1 MENKRVR
8 LTLYDDDGNIVREVE
23 GNGII
28 YYLVCEEED
37 EETKK
42 TTVESGIFGKL
53 PPSELALALPSIFN
67 MVKAAKEKE
76 NETSED
82 KKEDKNENKS

>member
-1 MENKRVR
+1 MNKRVR
-8 LTLYDDDGNIVREVE
+8 LTLYDDDGNVVKELE

-42 TTVESGIFGKL
+42 TTVDSGIFGKL

-67 MVKAAKEKE
+67 MVKAAKE
-76 NETSED
+76 D
-82 KKEDKNENKS
+82 KKEEGE

>member
-1 MENKRVR
+1 MNKRVH
-8 LTLYDDDGNIVREVE
+8 LMLYDDDGNVVRELE

-42 TTVESGIFGKL
+42 TTVDSGIFGKL
-53 PPSELALALPSIFN
+53 SPSELAVAVPNIFN
-67 MVKAAKEKE
+67 MVKAAKE
-76 NETSED
+76 D
-82 KKEDKNENKS
+82 KKEREE

>member
-1 MENKRVR
+1 MNKRVR
-8 LTLYDDDGNIVREVE
+8 LTLYDDDGNVVKELE

-42 TTVESGIFGKL
+42 TTVDSGIFGKL
-53 PPSELALALPSIFN
+53 PPSELTLALPSIFS
-67 MVKAAKEKE
+67 MVKAAKEK
-76 NETSED
+76 D
-82 KKEDKNENKS
+82 KKEGESENKG

>member
-1 MENKRVR
+1 MENKRVW
-8 LTLYDDDGNIVREVE
+8 LTLYDDDGNVVRDVE
-23 GNGII
+23 GDGII
-28 YYLVCEEED
+28 YYLVQEEED

-42 TTVESGIFGKL
+42 ITVDSGIFGKL

-82 KKEDKNENKS
+82 KNENKS

>member
-8 LTLYDDDGNIVREVE
+8 LTLYDGDGNIVRELE

-28 YYLVCEEED
+28 YYLVREEED

-42 TTVESGIFGKL
+42 TMVESGIFGKL

-67 MVKAAKEKE
+67 MVKAAKE
-76 NETSED
+76 D
-82 KKEDKNENKS
+82 KKEGEDEAKN

>member
-8 LTLYDDDGNIVREVE
+8 LTLYDGDGNIVKEVE

-28 YYLVCEEED
+28 FYLVQEEED

-53 PPSELALALPSIFN
+53 PPSELALALPSILN
-67 MVKAAKEKE
+67 MITTAKEK
-76 NETSED
+76 D
-82 KKEDKNENKS
+82 KKEGEDEAKN

>member
-1 MENKRVR
+1 MENKRVW
-8 LTLYDDDGNIVREVE
+8 LVLYDDDGNVLRELE
-23 GNGII
+23 GDGII

-67 MVKAAKEKE
+67 MVKAAKE
-76 NETSED
+76 D
-82 KKEDKNENKS
+82 KKEREE

>member
-1 MENKRVR
+1 MNKRVR
-8 LTLYDDDGNIVREVE
+8 LTLYDENGNVVRELE
-23 GNGII
+23 GYGII

-53 PPSELALALPSIFN
+53 PPSELVLALPSIYN
-67 MVKAAKEKE
+67 MIKATK
-76 NETSED
+76 ED
-82 KKEDKNENKS
+82 KKEGGE

>member
-1 MENKRVR
+1 MENKRVH
-8 LTLYDDDGNIVREVE
+8 LMLYDDEGNVVRELE

-42 TTVESGIFGKL
+42 TTVESGIFGKF

-67 MVKAAKEKE
+67 MVKAAKE
-76 NETSED
+76 D
-82 KKEDKNENKS
+82 KKEEGE

>member
-1 MENKRVR
+1 MNKHVR
-8 LTLYDDDGNIVREVE
+8 LMLYDDDGNVVRELE

-42 TTVESGIFGKL
+42 TTVDSGIFGKL
-53 PPSELALALPSIFN
+53 SPSELTVALPSIFN
-67 MVKAAKEKE
+67 MVKAAKE
-76 NETSED
+76 N
-82 KKEDKNENKS
+82 KKEEGE

>member
-1 MENKRVR
+1 MHKRVH
-8 LTLYDDDGNIVREVE
+8 LTLYDDEGNVVKGLE

-53 PPSELALALPSIFN
+53 QPSELALALPSIFN
-67 MVKAAKEKE
+67 MVKAAKEK
-76 NETSED
+76 D
-82 KKEDKNENKS
+82 KKEGESENKG

>member
-8 LTLYDDDGNIVREVE
+8 LTLYDGDGNIVREAE
-23 GNGII
+23 GDGII
-28 YYLVCEEED
+28 YYLVYEEED
-37 EETKK
+37 EETNK

-67 MVKAAKEKE
+67 MVKAAKE
-76 NETSED
+76 D
-82 KKEDKNENKS
+82 KKEEGE

>member
-1 MENKRVR
+1 MRNKRIL
-8 LTLYDDDGNIVREVE
+8 LTLYDDDGNVVKELE

-53 PPSELALALPSIFN
+53 PPSELAIALPSILN
-67 MVKAAKEKE
+67 MITAAKEK
-76 NETSED
+76 D
-82 KKEDKNENKS
+82 KKEGESENKG

>member
-1 MENKRVR
+1 MENKHVR
-8 LTLYDDDGNIVREVE
+8 LTLYDDDGNVVKELE
-23 GNGII
+23 GDGII

-42 TTVESGIFGKL
+42 TTVDSGIFGKL

-67 MVKAAKEKE
+67 MVKAAKEK
-76 NETSED
+76 D
-82 KKEDKNENKS
+82 KKEGESENKG

>member
-1 MENKRVR
+1 MNKHVR
-8 LTLYDDDGNIVREVE
+8 LMLYDGDGNIVREVE

-53 PPSELALALPSIFN
+53 SPAELALALPSIFS
-67 MVKAAKEKE
+67 MVKAAKE
-76 NETSED
+76 D
-82 KKEDKNENKS
+82 KKEGESENKG